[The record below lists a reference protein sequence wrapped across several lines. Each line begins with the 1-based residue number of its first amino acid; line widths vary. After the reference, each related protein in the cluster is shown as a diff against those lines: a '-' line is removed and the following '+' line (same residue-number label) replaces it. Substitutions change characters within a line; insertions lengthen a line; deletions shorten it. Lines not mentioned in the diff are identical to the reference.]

1 MFGTFPHCN
10 SHKLWKRSTVR
21 SLNDIVLSAKF
32 YSNKAKLHFAKTS
45 NVCSFVRENCAF
57 PRRKRHRR
65 EESAESALPNNLV
78 RKKSPIRFQH
88 EKMVLFHTQLNTTAA
103 TMRQTWESFH
113 LSVQPRDESGV
124 CWTHTAKRELCY
136 ITPILSQYAL
146 AHILGGNV
154 YHLYQHPSRLRFKT

>member
-21 SLNDIVLSAKF
+21 SLNDIVLSANF

-45 NVCSFVRENCAF
+45 NVCSFVREKCAF

-78 RKKSPIRFQH
+78 RKKIPDSIPARENGAFPYTTQHNRSYNATDMGEFPPLRSTARWVGRMLDAHSQARVMLHNTNTIAVCIGTYTGGKRVSPIPTS
-88 EKMVLFHTQLNTTAA
+88 E
-103 TMRQTWESFH
+103 
-113 LSVQPRDESGV
+113 
-124 CWTHTAKRELCY
+124 
-136 ITPILSQYAL
+136 
-146 AHILGGNV
+146 
-154 YHLYQHPSRLRFKT
+154 